1 MVIHTSRERLAEL
14 CIKSGLT
21 GLPRNQE
28 NRLVLLKSGA
38 LTLGPGARYTES
50 EVDDL
55 LQSSLTNIGKSI
67 QLDHVNLRRWLVDEK
82 FLERTKNGSVYWVG
96 PNPTGAHLFD
106 SSFEGCDPHAVIQSG
121 KALLEKRKAEYLER
135 TAAS

>member
-50 EVDDL
+50 EVDEL
-55 LQSSLTNIGKSI
+55 LQSWLTHIGKSI
-67 QLDHVNLRRWLVDEK
+67 QLDHVNLRRWRWMSVSSSGQGTVLSI
-82 FLERTKNGSVYWVG
+82 GSGLTRQANSCSMLPLKSV
-96 PNPTGAHLFD
+96 TLT
-106 SSFEGCDPHAVIQSG
+106 
-121 KALLEKRKAEYLER
+121 R
-135 TAAS
+135 